1 VSPGPS
7 DPFDQHGFDARME
20 WGPQGLR
27 RLARACDVVV
37 IVDVL
42 SFTTALDMALG
53 RGATVLPYRF
63 AGDRHL
69 GDTPSPGQAEFAA
82 RHGALLAVGRRR
94 TDEDHP
100 YSLSPATL
108 RALPAGSRLVLPS
121 PNGSA
126 LAFGAA
132 EAGARV
138 VLASCLRNATAV
150 ATVARAAGGT
160 VGVVPAGE
168 RWHGNIGPLRPA
180 LEDLYGA
187 GALLAALAPA
197 APSPEAR
204 AAMAAFAEAAPD
216 LRQRLEECASGREL
230 MAGGFP
236 DDVRLAAELDVSPVA
251 PGLDGEAFRNLRAS
265 CQ

>member
-1 VSPGPS
+1 
-7 DPFDQHGFDARME
+7 ME
-20 WGPQGLR
+20 WGPHGLR

-42 SFTTALDMALG
+42 SFTTALDVALG

-63 AGDRHL
+63 ADGRL
-69 GDTPSPGQAEFAA
+69 PGDTPSAEQAEFAE

-94 TDEDHP
+94 TDADHP

-108 RALPAGSRLVLPS
+108 VGLPAGRRLVLPS

-132 EAGARV
+132 EAGAKV
-138 VLASCLRNATAV
+138 VLAACLRNASAV
-150 ATVARAAGGT
+150 AAVARAAGGT

-168 RWHGNIGPLRPA
+168 RWHGNTGPLRPA

-187 GALLAALAPA
+187 GAVLAALSPA

-204 AAMAAFAEAAPD
+204 AAMAAFADAAPD
-216 LRQRLEECASGREL
+216 LARRLEECASGREL
-230 MAGGFP
+230 IEAGFA
-236 DDVRLAAELDVSPVA
+236 DDVRLAAALDVSRVA
-251 PGLDGEAFRNLRAS
+251 PLLEGETFVDAS
-265 CQ
+265 PR